1 MWFIAKFWTKH
12 WLLSVSTTGLIL
24 LCGCAS
30 STLQPLQVPQSEMDA
45 FLRDKPKE
53 LQPLYSQVLPGGERN
68 AVLSY
73 LQIGVAA
80 LQMEEFALAEDAFD
94 QAIMRISKVYADDE
108 NARNARSLWHEE
120 GAKTFIGEPYER
132 AMAYYYRGLLYMR
145 AGDLENA
152 RACFKSG
159 AIQDAFAE
167 EEQHRCDFALFYL
180 LQGWASQLLGDND
193 LADEAYRMVEAL
205 RPDFK
210 RPIATHNLL
219 VLVETGTAPRKL
231 ADGVGHGELKYF
243 RGKNF
248 KENRVTISINGE
260 VHHAYPLED
269 IYWQARS
276 RGGREIDRIL
286 EGKVYFKN
294 SGQESSSALAATG
307 SMIQSLANSLNSPV
321 TLGVGAG
328 ISLVSGVVN
337 LVASGANT
345 YADTRYWSNLP
356 DMVHFITAEL
366 PANSKTTSVQTVY
379 ADVSGNTV
387 ADADTVHVAS
397 HFQGG
402 SLYWNRSRSAL
413 LTKQ

>member
-1 MWFIAKFWTKH
+1 MWFIAKFRTKH
-12 WLLSVSTTGLIL
+12 LFLSVSAAGLLL
-24 LCGCAS
+24 LCSCAA
-30 STLQPLQVPQSEMDA
+30 STSQPQQVPQSEMDA

-53 LQPLYSQVLPGGERN
+53 LQPLYSQVLTGGERN
-68 AVLSY
+68 AVLNY

-80 LQMEEFALAEDAFD
+80 FQMEEFALAEDAFD

-132 AMAYYYRGLLYMR
+132 AMAYYYRGLLYML

-159 AIQDAFAE
+159 VIQDAFAE
-167 EEQHRCDFALFYL
+167 EEQHRCDFALFYF
-180 LQGWASQLLGDND
+180 LQGWTSQLLGDHD

-210 RPIATHNLL
+210 RPVATHNLL

-231 ADGVGHGELKYF
+231 ADGIGHGELKYF

-248 KENRVTISINGE
+248 KENRATVSINGE

-276 RGGREIDRIL
+276 RGGREIDKIL
-286 EGKVYFKN
+286 EGKVYFSN
-294 SGQESSSALAATG
+294 SGRENGSTLSAVGGVTG
-307 SMIQSLANSLNSPV
+307 GLANMLNSPA

-328 ISLVSGVVN
+328 ISALAGVVH
-337 LVASGANT
+337 LVASGAKP

-366 PANSKTTSVQTVY
+366 SANGKITSVQTVY
-379 ADVSGNTV
+379 ADTAGKTV
-387 ADADTVHVAS
+387 ADADAVHVES
-397 HFQGG
+397 NFQLGA
-402 SLYWNRSRSAL
+402 LYWNRSRSAL